1 MPKIAG
7 HAKSSVMALEIAV
20 KLLII
25 SAISCGSAIA
35 DAEKEGT
42 KELCVGLQGPI
53 YKSIEWLDRMGMDI
67 IEKVREQKPFAIFSC
82 MTSCGNFFTLCRGKH
97 QTSMHI

>member
-42 KELCVGLQGPI
+42 KELCVGRRDQFTNQLNGLTAWEWTSLRRCVSKSLLQ
-53 YKSIEWLDRMGMDI
+53 
-67 IEKVREQKPFAIFSC
+67 FSAA
-82 MTSCGNFFTLCRGKH
+82 
-97 QTSMHI
+97 